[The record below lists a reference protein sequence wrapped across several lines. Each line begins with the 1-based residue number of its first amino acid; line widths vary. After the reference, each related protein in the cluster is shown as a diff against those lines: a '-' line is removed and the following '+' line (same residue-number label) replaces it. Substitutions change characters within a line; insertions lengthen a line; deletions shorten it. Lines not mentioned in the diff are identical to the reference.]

1 MNIIDLYSAK
11 QNMSEYV
18 KEYELR
24 PGISFHIL
32 SARPFDLYGKSTK
45 REILDNETIDARA
58 ESLRQLVFAGKKLF
72 KPGSGGIGAYSL
84 EAKQVKRV
92 DNRASYHIFVG
103 LHAIR
108 FVEKQLREV
117 NKLEDYQSR
126 IDQSYPSNSNS
137 LFRINVT
144 NNYVSDFDRKNTPF
158 RAAIPKEDKELLS
171 RYNKSVNSD
180 YDIFPGDVEE
190 GTALSLDD
198 MAFIFKETY
207 KYFAGKLESV
217 NVKATDENITDL
229 FALSYYRSLRVLR
242 ESFVAMPY
250 LKVHKDID
258 KSLAVAVGEGLS
270 YEKLLLL
277 NVVEYYPTNMEE
289 FSSLIK
295 APSEWI
301 PRLIG
306 L

>member
-1 MNIIDLYSAK
+1 MNIIDLYSIK
-11 QNMSEYV
+11 QNMSDYV

-24 PGISFHIL
+24 PGVSFHVL

-45 REILDNETIDARA
+45 REILDDKTINARA
-58 ESLRQLVFAGKKLF
+58 EALRQLVFAGKKLF
-72 KPGSGGIGAYSL
+72 KPGMGGISAHSL
-84 EAKQVKRV
+84 EAKQVKRA
-92 DNRASYHIFVG
+92 DNRTTYHIFVG
-103 LHAIR
+103 LHANR

-117 NKLEDYQSR
+117 GKQEEYQSR
-126 IDQSYPSNSNS
+126 IDQRYTDSSI
-137 LFRINVT
+137 FKINVT
-144 NNYVSDFDRKNTPF
+144 NNYVSDFARKNTPF
-158 RAAIPKEDKELLS
+158 RAAISKKDKELLA
-171 RYNKSVNSD
+171 RYDKSVNSE
-180 YDIFPGDVEE
+180 YDIFPEAIEE
-190 GTALSLDD
+190 GTSLSLDD

-207 KYFAGKLESV
+207 NYFADKLESV
-217 NVKATDENITDL
+217 NVEVTDENITEL

-242 ESFVAMPY
+242 ESFAAMPY
-250 LKVHKDID
+250 LKFHKDID

-277 NVVEYYPTNMEE
+277 NVVEYYPANMEE